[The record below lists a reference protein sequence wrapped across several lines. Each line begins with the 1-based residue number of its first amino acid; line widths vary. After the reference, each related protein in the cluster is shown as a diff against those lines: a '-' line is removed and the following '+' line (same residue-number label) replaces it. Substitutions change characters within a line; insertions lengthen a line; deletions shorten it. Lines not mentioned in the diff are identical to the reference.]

1 MHYVDQPETLDRN
14 GMPAALLADRQPQG
28 RKWPVHY
35 AAVEPFAIAADIATI
50 ATSSVLSGFLYHLQD
65 PSSANDVSKSVGLAI
80 LVSALFV
87 SLMKIRGMYRPAELL
102 ILPRQIRATCLTW
115 ITAFLVLAGALFAL
129 KIGSEFS
136 RGTSVVFA
144 TLGLTALIVN
154 RRITDYLL
162 AKGLAE
168 KRFSGRNIVLIT
180 DDASKDN
187 AGLTQAL
194 MDTGFRVKRHF
205 LLPDSCSD
213 VEQRQR
219 VVASVID
226 YVRGSDIEEIV
237 VGASPDPW
245 SELRTLGAEL
255 RVLPFPVS
263 FVPVGAAAE
272 LFRRPRHDL
281 GSAVCVELHRGLMS
295 PLEHATKRLMDLAL
309 AGAALLLLSPLL
321 LLVAIAIKLDSA
333 GPVLFRQQRCGFN
346 GRAFQIYKFRTM
358 SVLEDGPS
366 VVQARIGDSRF
377 TRLGAWLRR
386 TSIDELPQLL
396 NVLNGSMSLV
406 GPRPHALA
414 HDNEFDKLVRNYAF
428 RRRVKPG
435 LTGWAQVHGCRGP
448 TPTRASIEERVEFD
462 LWYIDNWSLSL
473 DIAILLRTPIE
484 LIRGNNAY

>member
-14 GMPAALLADRQPQG
+14 GMPAAMLAERQFQR

-35 AAVEPFAIAADIATI
+35 AAVEPFAVAADIATI
-50 ATSSVLSGFLYHLQD
+50 TMSSVLSGFLYHLQD
-65 PSSANDVSKSVGLAI
+65 AAGANDVSKSVGLAI

-136 RGTSVVFA
+136 RGTSIVFA
-144 TLGLTALIVN
+144 MLGLMALVLN
-154 RRITDYLL
+154 RRITEYLL

-194 MDTGFRVKRHF
+194 TDTGFRVKRHF
-205 LLPDSCSD
+205 LLPDPGSHPD
-213 VEQRQR
+213 QRR
-219 VVASVID
+219 SVVASVID

-245 SELRTLGAEL
+245 SDLRTLGAEL

-263 FVPVGAAAE
+263 FVPVGTASE
-272 LFRRPRHDL
+272 IFKRPRHEL
-281 GSAVCVELHRGLMS
+281 GSAVCIELQRGLMS
-295 PLEHATKRLMDLAL
+295 PLEHTTKRLMDLVL
-309 AGAALLLLSPLL
+309 AGAALALLSPLL
-321 LLVAIAIKLDSA
+321 LLVAIAIRLDSP

-346 GRAFQIYKFRTM
+346 GRSFQIYKFRTM

-366 VVQARIGDSRF
+366 IVQAQIGDSRF
-377 TRLGAWLRR
+377 TRLGVWLRR

-414 HDNEFDKLVRNYAF
+414 HDNEFDKLVRNYAY

-473 DIAILLRTPIE
+473 DLAILLRTPLE

>member
-14 GMPAALLADRQPQG
+14 GMPTALLAERQVQA

-50 ATSSVLSGFLYHLQD
+50 TTSSVLSGFLYHLQD
-65 PSSANDVSKSVGLAI
+65 AAGANDVSKSVGLAI

-102 ILPRQIRATCLTW
+102 ILPRQVRATCLTW
-115 ITAFLVLAGALFAL
+115 VTAFLVLAGALFAL

-144 TLGLTALIVN
+144 LLGLSALIIN
-154 RRITDYLL
+154 RRITEYLL
-162 AKGLAE
+162 VKGLAE

-180 DDASKDN
+180 DEDSKDN
-187 AGLTQAL
+187 AGLTQL
-194 MDTGFRVKRHF
+194 LTDTGFRVKRHF
-205 LLPDSCSD
+205 LLPEPGAGPD
-213 VEQRQR
+213 QRQR
-219 VVASVID
+219 IVTSVID

-237 VGASPDPW
+237 VGANPDPW
-245 SELRTLGAEL
+245 SDLRTLGAEL

-263 FVPVGAAAE
+263 FVPVGTASE
-272 LFRRPRHDL
+272 MFKRPRREI
-281 GSAVCVELHRGLMS
+281 GSAVCIELHRGLMS
-295 PLEHATKRLMDLAL
+295 PVEHATKRLMDVLLAGLAL
-309 AGAALLLLSPLL
+309 TLLSPLL
-321 LLVAIAIKLDSA
+321 MLVAIAIRLDSP
-333 GPVLFRQQRCGFN
+333 GPALFRQQRCGFN
-346 GRAFQIYKFRTM
+346 GRAFQIFKFRTM

-366 VVQARIGDSRF
+366 LIQAKLGDSRF
-377 TRLGAWLRR
+377 TRIGAWLRR

-448 TPTRASIEERVEFD
+448 TPTRASIEQRVEFD

-473 DIAILLRTPIE
+473 DIAILLRTPLE
-484 LIRGNNAY
+484 LIRGDNAY

>member
-14 GMPAALLADRQPQG
+14 GMPAAIMAERQVQG

-50 ATSSVLSGFLYHLQD
+50 TASSVLSGFLYHLQD
-65 PSSANDVSKSVGLAI
+65 AVGANDVSKSVGLAI

-87 SLMKIRGMYRPAELL
+87 SLMKVRGMYRPAELL
-102 ILPRQIRATCLTW
+102 ILRHQIRAACLTW

-136 RGTSVVFA
+136 RGTSIVFA
-144 TLGLTALIVN
+144 TLGLMALILN
-154 RRITDYLL
+154 RRITEYLL

-180 DDASKDN
+180 DEAGKDN

-194 MDTGFRVKRHF
+194 TDTGFRVKRHF
-205 LLPDSCSD
+205 LLPAPGSDSD
-213 VEQRQR
+213 ERR
-219 VVASVID
+219 RIVAGVID
-226 YVRGSDIEEIV
+226 FVRGSDIEEIV
-237 VGASPDPW
+237 VGAGPAPW
-245 SELRTLGAEL
+245 SELRSLGAEL

-263 FVPVGAAAE
+263 FVPVGTASE
-272 LFRRPRHDL
+272 IFKRPRHEL
-281 GSAVCVELHRGLMS
+281 GSAVCIELQRGLMS

-309 AGAALLLLSPLL
+309 SAAALTLLSPLL
-321 LLVAIAIKLDSA
+321 LLVALAIKLDSP

-346 GRAFQIYKFRTM
+346 GRSFQIYKFRTM

-366 VVQARIGDSRF
+366 IVQAQIGDSRF

>member
-14 GMPAALLADRQPQG
+14 GMSAAILAERQFQG

-50 ATSSVLSGFLYHLQD
+50 TASSVLSGFLYHLQD
-65 PSSANDVSKSVGLAI
+65 AAGANDVSKSIGLAI

-87 SLMKIRGMYRPAELL
+87 SMMKMRGMYRPAELL
-102 ILPRQIRATCLTW
+102 ILPRQIRAACLTW

-136 RGTSVVFA
+136 RGTSIVFA
-144 TLGLTALIVN
+144 MLGITALTLN
-154 RRITDYLL
+154 RRITEYLL

-180 DDASKDN
+180 DDAGKDH
-187 AGLTQAL
+187 AGLAQTL
-194 MDTGFRVKRHF
+194 TDTGFRVKRHF
-205 LLPDSCSD
+205 LLPDPGSD
-213 VEQRQR
+213 PGQRQH
-219 VVASVID
+219 VVSSVID

-237 VGASPDPW
+237 VGASSAPW
-245 SELRTLGAEL
+245 SDLRTLGAEL

-263 FVPVGAAAE
+263 FVPVGAASE
-272 LFRRPRHDL
+272 MFKRPRREL

-295 PLEHATKRLMDLAL
+295 PLEHATKRLMDVVLAGTAL
-309 AGAALLLLSPLL
+309 ALLSPLL
-321 LLVAIAIKLDSA
+321 LLVAIAIRLDSQ
-333 GPVLFRQQRCGFN
+333 GPALFRQQRCGFN
-346 GRAFQIYKFRTM
+346 GRAFRIFKFRTM
-358 SVLEDGPS
+358 CVLEDGAS
-366 VVQARIGDSRF
+366 IIQAEIGDSRF

-396 NVLNGSMSLV
+396 NVLNGSMSLI

-484 LIRGNNAY
+484 LIRGDNAY